1 MTGFLEVVTR
11 MSEGAAACGALG
23 AAIGETVVSGVSAL
37 NGTVTG
43 PAGTFFGTAVGN
55 AAGASVGRM
64 AGAIIGVVGGLF
76 MQEVNT
82 AR

>member
-11 MSEGAAACGALG
+11 MSKGAAACGALG

-43 PAGTFFGTAVGN
+43 PAGTFFGTAVGK
-55 AAGASVGRM
+55 AAGASVGGM
-64 AGAIIGVVGGLF
+64 AGTIIGVVSGLLY
-76 MQEVNT
+76 
-82 AR
+82 RK